1 MRNEGKYL
9 VFPPLVLITATYLW
23 YIEQMQWLI
32 NSVGLQTQALKNDA
46 SDSAAVVGIVWTSL
60 SRL

>member
-1 MRNEGKYL
+1 
-9 VFPPLVLITATYLW
+9 
-23 YIEQMQWLI
+23 LI
-32 NSVGLQTQALKNDA
+32 NSVGLQTQALKNDV